1 MYVDVTHCQNASCRH
16 LTTDVV
22 ERVDTNG
29 CVELLSILLVEPA
42 LFGHRSPRGTLRI
55 TTERLEMDPVP
66 PGTSHKPRHT
76 TPRRCGGLCL
86 RRTFAS
92 PHATS
97 NERDVARDEHYAR
110 PARTAQARR
119 PAAVAHH
126 TGAAYFFLS
135 FARVSGSAGVCS
147 QVII

>member
-1 MYVDVTHCQNASCRH
+1 MLTPPTARTPPAGTF
-16 LTTDVV
+16 LTTGVV
-22 ERVDTNG
+22 ERVDMNG
-29 CVELLSILLVEPA
+29 CVELLSILLVGPA

-55 TTERLEMDPVP
+55 ITERLEMDPVP

-86 RRTFAS
+86 RRPFAS

-97 NERDVARDEHYAR
+97 NERDATRDEHAAR
-110 PARTAQARR
+110 PARTSRARR

-126 TGAAYFFLS
+126 TGAAYFFS
-135 FARVSGSAGVCS
+135 RPRVRWEALACVC
-147 QVII
+147 VVR